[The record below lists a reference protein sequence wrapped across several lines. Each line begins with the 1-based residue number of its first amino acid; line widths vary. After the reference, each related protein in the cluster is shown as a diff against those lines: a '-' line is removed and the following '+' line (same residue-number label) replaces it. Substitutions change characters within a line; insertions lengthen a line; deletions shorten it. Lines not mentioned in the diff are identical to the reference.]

1 MQIESVRLRLQ
12 QYTTTAKMPK
22 AVRKKSNASNG
33 SPYGEKT
40 EKSAKAKMGNSIFKM
55 NTDLG

>member
-1 MQIESVRLRLQ
+1 MRLE
-12 QYTTTAKMPK
+12 QYTTTDKMPK

-33 SPYGEKT
+33 SPYGEKS

-55 NTDLG
+55 NTDLGYV